1 MAKQILTKIK
11 DEMERMKASRDTG
24 DVKIYIPWGKRNDGF
39 SVECARMDED
49 SVILDE
55 ENNVVDD
62 SSGEVVGF
70 SVYYQRDGEDFDCC
84 TLTSFLDEKDMKD
97 LKEFIDMYR

>member
-24 DVKIYIPWGKRNDGF
+24 DVKTYIPWGKRNDGF
-39 SVECARMDED
+39 SVECARMDDD

-55 ENNVVDD
+55 DDDVVHD

-70 SVYYQRDGEDFDCC
+70 SVYYQRDGADFDCC

>member
-24 DVKIYIPWGKRNDGF
+24 DVKTYIPWGKRNDGF

-49 SVILDE
+49 SAILDE
-55 ENNVVDD
+55 EDNVVDD
-62 SSGEVVGF
+62 ISGEVVGF
-70 SVYYQRDGEDFDCC
+70 SVYYQSNGIDFDCC
-84 TLTSFLDEKDMKD
+84 TLTSFLDEKDIHD
-97 LKEFIDMYR
+97 LKEFVDMYR